1 MTNDSMKRDDGSHG
15 TASVTAIWRE
25 LHAGL
30 RSFVARQVA
39 NDAEVDDILQEVF
52 LRVHRRLDQLNDP
65 HRMTAWL
72 YQIARNAVID
82 YYRSPARRREL
93 AVGLSGEMEPHMPA
107 SLDTEDDADR
117 HRTELAAC
125 IRPMLDG
132 LSKEYRE
139 AVTMVEMEGLTQR
152 AVAERLGLSVP
163 GVKSRVQRGRRQ
175 LRQLLDRCCVIEL
188 DARRGIANV
197 KPRNPGCDVC
207 QKPGDG
213 TGRSNCQE
221 KNAPL

>member
-1 MTNDSMKRDDGSHG
+1 MTNDGRKRDDGSHG
-15 TASVTAIWRE
+15 TTSVAAIWRE

-30 RSFVARQVA
+30 RAFIVRQVA
-39 NDAEVDDILQEVF
+39 NEAEVDDILQEVF

-65 HRMTAWL
+65 DRVTAWL

-82 YYRSPARRREL
+82 YYRSPERRREVP
-93 AVGLSGEMEPHMPA
+93 VGLSGEMEPHMPA
-107 SLDTEDDADR
+107 SLHTDEDADR
-117 HRTELAAC
+117 FRTELVAC
-125 IRPMLDG
+125 VRPMLEG

-152 AVAERLGLSVP
+152 AVAERLGLSIS

-197 KPRNPGCDVC
+197 KSRNSGCDASGE
-207 QKPGDG
+207 PGDS
-213 TGRSNCQE
+213 TGQ
-221 KNAPL
+221 

>member
-1 MTNDSMKRDDGSHG
+1 MTNDGRKRDDSRHG
-15 TASVTAIWRE
+15 TTSVAAIWRE
-25 LHAGL
+25 LHAGIHA
-30 RSFVARQVA
+30 FIVRQVA
-39 NDAEVDDILQEVF
+39 NEAEVDDILQEVF

-65 HRMTAWL
+65 DRVMAWL

-82 YYRSPARRREL
+82 YYRSPERRREVP
-93 AVGLSGEMEPHMPA
+93 VGLSGEMELHMPA
-107 SLDTEDDADR
+107 SLHTDKDADR
-117 HRTELAAC
+117 FRTELAAC
-125 IRPMLDG
+125 VRPMLEG

-152 AVAERLGLSVP
+152 AVAERLGLSIS

-197 KPRNPGCDVC
+197 KSRNSGCDAC
-207 QKPGDG
+207 REPGES
-213 TGRSNCQE
+213 TGQ
-221 KNAPL
+221 